1 MFMAET
7 WLKDSNNFQTGIFKE
22 CSNLTF
28 YNVIRDSNTWGGGV
42 GILIK
47 SDLDSI
53 MIKVPNY
60 ESFEVIVVSVRGGSN
75 TGFPLPGKT
84 WKNLEKPGMGKQPKK
99 PGKTLKNLEKPGM
112 SITKSVS

>member
-75 TGFPLPGKT
+75 TI
-84 WKNLEKPGMGKQPKK
+84 NLVGIYRRDIVS
-99 PGKTLKNLEKPGM
+99 M
-112 SITKSVS
+112 SLFLLSLIHISEPTRPY